1 MRSTMP
7 AISGRSD
14 HTIAASPPGPSGT
27 SIRAMPRG
35 YAPLRDDLRV
45 VVLGADLL
53 DVLVP
58 AAVVRV
64 GVALAHRVLEV
75 PGLALVRP
83 VVRIETVGLAPVG
96 DRGRVVAGAVQ
107 VLTELELGGGRR
119 LGARA
124 RIGAGYHLVGRQGV
138 ATLAAVRHPVVDHRD
153 VH

>member
-35 YAPLRDDLRV
+35 YAPLRDDLPV
-45 VVLGADLL
+45 VVLGADPL

-64 GVALAHRVLEV
+64 GVALAHRVFEI
-75 PGLALVRP
+75 PGLPLVGP
-83 VVRIETVGLAPVG
+83 VVGMETMGLAPVG
-96 DRGRVVAGAVQ
+96 NRRGVVAGAVQ
-107 VLTELELGGGRR
+107 VLTELELRGGSR
-119 LGARA
+119 LGAGARLRA
-124 RIGAGYHLVGRQGV
+124 SDHLVGRQGV
-138 ATLAAVRHPVVDHRD
+138 
-153 VH
+153 